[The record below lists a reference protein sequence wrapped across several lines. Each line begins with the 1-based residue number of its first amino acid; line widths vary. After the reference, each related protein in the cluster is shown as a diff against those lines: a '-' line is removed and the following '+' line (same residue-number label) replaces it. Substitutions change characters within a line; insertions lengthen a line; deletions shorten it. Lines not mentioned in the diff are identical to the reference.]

1 MIPSIVKN
9 NPFRVLGCFANC
21 TAKERIS
28 NKSRLSAFA
37 RVNKTCDFPS
47 DMKEILGDVTR
58 TPSSIAEAE
67 QALNLPE
74 DQIKYALFWFVK
86 SSPLDQVALGHASVA
101 DLDKAKEIWKKRDCW
116 SSSLNLGVL
125 ALTQGDL
132 DDAVDHL
139 TTLVH
144 DAEQRSQF
152 LSAIGPDSTQIDETQ
167 LARVLIN
174 ELKQSFSWEELLN
187 SYQSYGSTYDDDEY
201 IQSQAISEPI
211 KTINESIDKIEAR
224 RVTPY
229 NAEVYCR
236 QLLNETSEAL
246 SFLDE
251 HADSDSV
258 QKSMVCDKLAKQLS
272 WLADK
277 ITDDRT
283 EDLNALRQ
291 ARMYTQ
297 KALEIAQG
305 DSAIEECKSQL
316 SSINSLM
323 AVVEVKPLVDKVLSE
338 GVKLITGSPTL
349 AEIESFIPQVRN
361 VLQKII
367 YQAGSDGIEP
377 MADTFLKPVV
387 GAIIDC
393 VNRSQ
398 SNKQQIMQGLRDG
411 SLVKTVDH
419 AMRLFMQIKAMPISD
434 ELRRHIDKQYAAA
447 FKMRNDMS
455 EVQERVQHQSNSSC
469 FVATLAYCD
478 NNHPNVQTLRE
489 FRDRI
494 LSKNRLGKWFI
505 RFYYANSPYW
515 VVRLASHQIIVSII
529 RKMLDVFV
537 GVYRYVRK

>member
-1 MIPSIVKN
+1 
-9 NPFRVLGCFANC
+9 
-21 TAKERIS
+21 
-28 NKSRLSAFA
+28 
-37 RVNKTCDFPS
+37 
-47 DMKEILGDVTR
+47 
-58 TPSSIAEAE
+58 
-67 QALNLPE
+67 
-74 DQIKYALFWFVK
+74 
-86 SSPLDQVALGHASVA
+86 
-101 DLDKAKEIWKKRDCW
+101 
-116 SSSLNLGVL
+116 
-125 ALTQGDL
+125 
-132 DDAVDHL
+132 
-139 TTLVH
+139 
-144 DAEQRSQF
+144 
-152 LSAIGPDSTQIDETQ
+152 
-167 LARVLIN
+167 
-174 ELKQSFSWEELLN
+174 
-187 SYQSYGSTYDDDEY
+187 
-201 IQSQAISEPI
+201 
-211 KTINESIDKIEAR
+211 
-224 RVTPY
+224 
-229 NAEVYCR
+229 
-236 QLLNETSEAL
+236 
-246 SFLDE
+246 
-251 HADSDSV
+251 
-258 QKSMVCDKLAKQLS
+258 MVCDKLAKQLS

-515 VVRLASHQIIVSII
+515 VVRLASHKIIVSII